1 MFPRPMLVYLTY
13 RPLGSRMVQGSWS
26 DKGEVAAGF
35 LKTFEMLRIEL
46 DREVNVNTQISLF
59 KVIDQTEDIGK

>member
-1 MFPRPMLVYLTY
+1 
-13 RPLGSRMVQGSWS
+13 MVQGSWS

-35 LKTFEMLRIEL
+35 LKTFEMLHIEL

-59 KVIDQTEDIGK
+59 RVMDQTESIGK